1 MKKLTSL
8 LIILFLTFS
17 CKMVNLT
24 DVEKRYLIN
33 DSGNKK
39 FYLIGLIKENQ
50 ESGKLG
56 EIPMVIIDGKPITY
70 HYKEPNEK
78 IVIARNDI
86 MRIEIM
92 EKDKSIPLFGSAGKF
107 GVVQVY
113 TNQNKIVSE

>member
-1 MKKLTSL
+1 
-8 LIILFLTFS
+8 
-17 CKMVNLT
+17 MVNLT

-33 DSGNKK
+33 DNGNKK
-39 FYLIGLIKENQ
+39 FYLIDFIKENQ

-78 IVIARNDI
+78 IVIVKNDI
-86 MRIEIM
+86 TRIEII
-92 EKDKSIPLFGSAGKF
+92 EKEKSIPLYGSAGKF

-113 TNQNKIVSE
+113 TNRNKIASE